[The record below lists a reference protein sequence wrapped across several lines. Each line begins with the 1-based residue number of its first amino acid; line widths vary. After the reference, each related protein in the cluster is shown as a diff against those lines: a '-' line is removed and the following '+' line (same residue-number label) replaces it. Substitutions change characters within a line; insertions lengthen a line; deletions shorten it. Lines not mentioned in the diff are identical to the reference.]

1 MLSIVVPVFDVE
13 LYLSTCLESLAGQ
26 HPADTEIIVVDD
38 GSVDGSRPIADAWAR
53 EDPRIRI
60 LAQPNSGLSAARNTG
75 IRAARGTYLAFC
87 DGDDIV
93 PPGAYAA
100 HIASL
105 EDSGSDF
112 STGDVRRIDS
122 TGVRPH
128 PGYQDVFA
136 RHRRRTHIRRHPA
149 LVRDRMVWNKVFR
162 RSFWTSRHLAFALPA
177 YEDAP
182 VMLRAHIEAAAVDV
196 LPEVVYHWRIREAGA
211 PSITQRRHEPANL
224 AACMRMVVDTFA
236 VITELAEDLIPAYAD
251 DMCRGDIRD
260 ALDGLKL
267 HDEHVL
273 DEALSLARSF
283 VVQVPADVVRALP
296 ATDRRLLD
304 LLVRGERAEIRRLVN
319 PVNETPQH
327 IAADAEEPAR

>member
-1 MLSIVVPVFDVE
+1 MPPLLSIVVPVFDVE
-13 LYLSTCLESLAGQ
+13 LYLSACLESLVGQ
-26 HPADTEIIVVDD
+26 HIADTEIVVVDD
-38 GSVDGSRPIADAWAR
+38 GSADGSRPIADAWAR
-53 EDPRIRI
+53 KDSRVRV
-60 LAQPNSGLSAARNTG
+60 LGQRNSGLSAARNTG
-75 IRAARGTYLAFC
+75 VRAARGTYLAFC

-93 PPGAYAA
+93 PPGAYAS

-105 EDSGSDF
+105 EASGSDF

-128 PGYQDVFA
+128 PGYRDVFA
-136 RHRRRTHIRRHPA
+136 RNRHRTHIRRHTA

-162 RSFWTSRHLAFALPA
+162 RSFWTSRQLAFALPA

-182 VMLRAHIEAAAVDV
+182 VMLRAHIEASAVDV
-196 LPEVVYHWRIREAGA
+196 LSEVVYHWRIREAGA
-211 PSITQRRHEPANL
+211 PSITQRRDEPANL
-224 AACMRMVVDTFA
+224 AACMRMVVDTFD
-236 VITELAEDLIPAYAD
+236 VITGLAEDLVPPYAD

-283 VVQVPADVVRALP
+283 VERVPAELIRALP
-296 ATDRRLLD
+296 AVDRRLMNH
-304 LLVRGERAEIRRLVN
+304 LVRGELAEIRQFVN
-319 PVNETPQH
+319 GAPHTAANEG
-327 IAADAEEPAR
+327 EPAQ